1 MGVVPEKQTP
11 QIEVEVVV
19 FATLRKYM
27 PDLKLGES
35 RFIMIPQGTDMASLR
50 DILNL
55 PKDEVK
61 IVMRNNRHAEL
72 VDLANDGDRIAFI
85 PAVAGG

>member
-1 MGVVPEKQTP
+1 MGVISENHKP

-35 RFIMIPQGTDMASLR
+35 KFIKIPLGTSMAELR
-50 DILNL
+50 DLLKL
-55 PKDEVK
+55 PQDEVK
-61 IVMRNNRHAEL
+61 IVMRNNRHAEIFD
-72 VDLANDGDRIAFI
+72 VANDGDRIAFI

>member
-1 MGVVPEKQTP
+1 MGVSPQNQIP

-35 RFIMIPQGTDMASLR
+35 KFVTIPRDTSMAELR
-50 DILNL
+50 DLLKL
-55 PKDEVK
+55 PAEEVK
-61 IVMRNNRHAEL
+61 IVMRNNRHAEMY
-72 VDLANDGDRIAFI
+72 DLAHDGDRIAFI